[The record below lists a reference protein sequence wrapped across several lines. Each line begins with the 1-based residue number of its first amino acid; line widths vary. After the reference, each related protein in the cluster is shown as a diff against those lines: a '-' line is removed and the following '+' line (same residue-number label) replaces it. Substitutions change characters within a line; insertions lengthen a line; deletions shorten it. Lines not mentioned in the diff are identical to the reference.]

1 MADAGDLKSPAHY
14 GCVGSNP
21 TSATACITHIS
32 CGLQDKQWLR
42 EQSSDSSVLVLV
54 KRQDVAELET
64 NNGEKKY

>member
-1 MADAGDLKSPAHY
+1 
-14 GCVGSNP
+14 
-21 TSATACITHIS
+21 
-32 CGLQDKQWLR
+32 LQDKQWLR